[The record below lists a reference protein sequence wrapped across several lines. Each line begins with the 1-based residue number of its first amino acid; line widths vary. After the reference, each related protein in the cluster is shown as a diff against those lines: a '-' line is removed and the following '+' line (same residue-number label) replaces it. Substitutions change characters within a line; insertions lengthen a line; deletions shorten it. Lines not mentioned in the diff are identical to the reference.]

1 MYLHKSPNS
10 LLINLS
16 LSHHTIHYLFQS
28 ANLLPI
34 QVPVSQMINIAGERE
49 RKEEEEKKKKI
60 HNENGGYC
68 WLVGIVQAVT

>member
-49 RKEEEEKKKKI
+49 RKEERKRKKKKRKFTMKM
-60 HNENGGYC
+60 
-68 WLVGIVQAVT
+68 VGIVG

>member
-1 MYLHKSPNS
+1 MKNMYLHKSSNS

-34 QVPVSQMINIAGERE
+34 QVPVSQMVNIAGERE
-49 RKEEEEKKKKI
+49 RKEERKRKKKKRKFTMKM
-60 HNENGGYC
+60 
-68 WLVGIVQAVT
+68 VGIVG